1 MKRRLRS
8 GRAGSFVFGV
18 PTLHFMRPTVAA
30 LEEPSL
36 SSPREVSYQGRVAR
50 FKEWPFGELALGSP
64 AATAPALVR
73 SVVWLGTCVR
83 GPLLGA
89 IGREL
94 LLLFAVRGSKSSPL
108 F

>member
-36 SSPREVSYQGRVAR
+36 TGVSYQGRVAR

-83 GPLLGA
+83 GLLRGA